1 MSQTHPKS
9 FRDHKWDLFQ
19 FISGDLDPNKQR
31 IRKQFVCKQ
40 TYYNFLHLQP
50 FMKRSDKIKESL

>member
-31 IRKQFVCKQ
+31 IRKFS
-40 TYYNFLHLQP
+40 P
-50 FMKRSDKIKESL
+50 FAAIYGKKRQNQSKLVTFISS